1 MVSRRFACLLL
12 AASMTLSSIW
22 IVSADQ
28 SHQIQDAAAAAAT
41 YSAAVQVLEGAGLS
55 QSAEAN
61 AGIAIDM
68 GLLDRE
74 ETLDLSQLSVQAVQ
88 LQQEEKA
95 RQEEAAR
102 QAALDAAH
110 RTGRQAARQALL
122 DAYDGA
128 MATRQI
134 TVYDAPSDSAASLR
148 TLRQG
153 KVARLN
159 DVTEDG
165 NWYQITFSDNQFHTL
180 SSSFGVSSRYSTSV
194 SSYSSSKSYS
204 PRSSFPLV
212 EDLSFMNLK

>member
-88 LQQEEKA
+88 LQQEE
-95 RQEEAAR
+95 AAVR
-102 QAALDAAH
+102 RRPPSGRSGRGAPH
-110 RTGRQAARQALL
+110 RPSGRPPGPA
-122 DAYDGA
+122 G
-128 MATRQI
+128 
-134 TVYDAPSDSAASLR
+134 
-148 TLRQG
+148 
-153 KVARLN
+153 RL
-159 DVTEDG
+159 
-165 NWYQITFSDNQFHTL
+165 
-180 SSSFGVSSRYSTSV
+180 
-194 SSYSSSKSYS
+194 
-204 PRSSFPLV
+204 
-212 EDLSFMNLK
+212 

>member
-74 ETLDLSQLSVQAVQ
+74 ETPPTTVNGIPLISMVPPMGFSPWNRLWAVLASMSATFRQ
-88 LQQEEKA
+88 VSKSDWIKA
-95 RQEEAAR
+95 R
-102 QAALDAAH
+102 
-110 RTGRQAARQALL
+110 
-122 DAYDGA
+122 
-128 MATRQI
+128 
-134 TVYDAPSDSAASLR
+134 P
-148 TLRQG
+148 
-153 KVARLN
+153 
-159 DVTEDG
+159 
-165 NWYQITFSDNQFHTL
+165 
-180 SSSFGVSSRYSTSV
+180 
-194 SSYSSSKSYS
+194 
-204 PRSSFPLV
+204 
-212 EDLSFMNLK
+212 

>member
-95 RQEEAAR
+95 RQEEAVRPLWTRRTAPAVRPPAR
-102 QAALDAAH
+102 PCWTPMTAPWPP
-110 RTGRQAARQALL
+110 AR
-122 DAYDGA
+122 
-128 MATRQI
+128 
-134 TVYDAPSDSAASLR
+134 
-148 TLRQG
+148 
-153 KVARLN
+153 
-159 DVTEDG
+159 
-165 NWYQITFSDNQFHTL
+165 
-180 SSSFGVSSRYSTSV
+180 
-194 SSYSSSKSYS
+194 
-204 PRSSFPLV
+204 
-212 EDLSFMNLK
+212 

>member
-88 LQQEEKA
+88 LQQEIG
-95 RQEEAAR
+95 R
-102 QAALDAAH
+102 AH
-110 RTGRQAARQALL
+110 
-122 DAYDGA
+122 
-128 MATRQI
+128 
-134 TVYDAPSDSAASLR
+134 V
-148 TLRQG
+148 
-153 KVARLN
+153 
-159 DVTEDG
+159 
-165 NWYQITFSDNQFHTL
+165 
-180 SSSFGVSSRYSTSV
+180 
-194 SSYSSSKSYS
+194 
-204 PRSSFPLV
+204 
-212 EDLSFMNLK
+212 